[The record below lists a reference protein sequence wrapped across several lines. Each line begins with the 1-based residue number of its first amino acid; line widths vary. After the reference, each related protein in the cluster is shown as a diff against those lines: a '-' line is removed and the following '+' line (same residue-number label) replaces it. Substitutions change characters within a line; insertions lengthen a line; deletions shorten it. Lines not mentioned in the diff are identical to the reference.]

1 MSIILLPVFGFLI
14 GLLIIS
20 IGGGGGA
27 FYVGILTAVFNMP
40 PAVAASTSLATII
53 PTTAIGALSH
63 AKAGNVNLRVGRVM
77 MIGALT
83 GADVREICALAA
95 ESLALIDGEFVFAV
109 SHMGYL
115 SALIDECGVKEAD
128 KPKVIECV
136 RARNAHDLP
145 SAAGEGADTGR
156 IAEIIQADTEFA
168 DALALLKS
176 CAAGSGTRSAA
187 DELGA
192 LYDSFAGTPY
202 RDRIRLDLSI
212 VNDVDYYNGII
223 FQGYVSR
230 VPKPILSGGRY
241 DGLLSRIGREQGA
254 MGFALNLGELNAFY
268 PRGKE
273 AAL

>member
-1 MSIILLPVFGFLI
+1 M
-14 GLLIIS
+14 GLEC
-20 IGGGGGA
+20 
-27 FYVGILTAVFNMP
+27 
-40 PAVAASTSLATII
+40 
-53 PTTAIGALSH
+53 
-63 AKAGNVNLRVGRVM
+63 
-77 MIGALT
+77 IGALT

-145 SAAGEGADTGR
+145 SAAGEGADAGR
-156 IAEIIQADTEFA
+156 IAEIIRSDTDFPS
-168 DALALLKS
+168 ALALLKS
-176 CAAGSGTRSAA
+176 CAAGRGTRSAA

-192 LYDSFAGTPY
+192 LYDSFTGTPY